1 MNEWRNSSSR
11 ALGTDSFVRRPF
23 LAALRGPGRAL
34 LGRALEAINLHPA
47 VFQRCS
53 EMIQQKLNCLVGVP
67 AQHGLH
73 DISVLVLPLS
83 ASAKLQAGKK
93 PIAVC
98 GIEQLFADSQ
108 LEPHA
113 LIKLVWN
120 AR

>member
-1 MNEWRNSSSR
+1 M
-11 ALGTDSFVRRPF
+11 
-23 LAALRGPGRAL
+23 

-53 EMIQQKLNCLVGVP
+53 EMIQQKLNCLIGVP

-108 LEPHA
+108 LEPRA